1 MKVLLIDVSAI
12 AHPLFHV
19 TADDP
24 NPNAISD
31 GIVSKVRSL
40 SGGYDRTAICIERG
54 KSFRCDISAE
64 YKAHREAKP
73 ASFYAQYDRAV
84 DILGKDGHLVLGAAT
99 FEADDIIATATGWLV
114 EREHDVVIATGD
126 KDLLQLVS
134 SKVAVY
140 SLQKA
145 AIIGQAG
152 VVEKFGV
159 LPAQMREY
167 LSLVG
172 DSSDGVQGAKGIG
185 PVKAKELLSRFQS
198 VAGIYAAL
206 NAGDASIAN
215 GTAKALRESA
225 GQVQLASKLVAL
237 RFDAPIDC
245 EAILAE
251 RKPQPLVAVE
261 DDDPI
266 GELDGEEVTPAP
278 APTATVTATAAPA
291 NDSTSL
297 VPVKWEMQLEP
308 ANPGG
313 AMALAKHLMNSRAL
327 SGYGTPEAILA
338 VIIAGREMG
347 IPAMA
352 ALRGFC
358 VIDNKRLGMYAQFAH
373 GLVLRS
379 GLAERLTCTET
390 TAEKSTW
397 VTKRKGFA
405 EQSLTYTIEEA
416 KTSGI
421 IKSGGAWETRPKEM
435 CRKQA
440 LHELLRM
447 VYPDVVG
454 NLYDPDEM
462 GGAA

>member
-266 GELDGEEVTPAP
+266 GELDGEEITPG
-278 APTATVTATAAPA
+278 PTLAQTVSVAPA
-291 NDSTSL
+291 NDSTAL
-297 VPVKWEMQLEP
+297 VPVDARWEMQLEP
-308 ANPGG
+308 RDGRG
-313 AMALAKHLMNSRAL
+313 ALALAQRLMNSRAL
-327 SGYGTPEAILA
+327 KGYGTPEGIMA

-347 IPAMA
+347 VPAMA

-358 VIDNKRLGMYAQFAH
+358 LIEGKLGMYAQFAH
-373 GLVLRS
+373 GLVLRA
-379 GLAERLTCTET
+379 GVAEYVECTES
-390 TAEKSTW
+390 TATQSTW
-397 VTKRKGFA
+397 VTKRKGGSR
-405 EQSLTYTIEEA
+405 EQSLTYTVEQA
-416 KTSGI
+416 RRAGV
-421 IKSGGAWETRPKEM
+421 IKSGGAWETRPEEM

-440 LHELLRM
+440 LHNLLRM